1 MKVLSLWF
9 SFCLLTSFDDV
20 IVSSLTVT
28 ISNNG
33 YHGLLIAINF
43 EVPESSQLI
52 DAIKEV
58 WTNASKPLY
67 TVTKQRAYFDQIT
80 ILVPKFWIEK
90 IYQTAGRETYDARS
104 YNIHNKEAPNEQN
117 RMCNLRSTWEVILD
131 SNDFANSN
139 SPNVTFL
146 DTTPMFG
153 VVKPTSSKRYV
164 LVSDISESI
173 GWVMTSY
180 MYRVEF

>member
-52 DAIKEV
+52 DAIKVVGNKDE
-58 WTNASKPLY
+58 
-67 TVTKQRAYFDQIT
+67 I
-80 ILVPKFWIEK
+80 IIKFIS
-90 IYQTAGRETYDARS
+90 A
-104 YNIHNKEAPNEQN
+104 NF
-117 RMCNLRSTWEVILD
+117 CFFC
-131 SNDFANSN
+131 SNFR
-139 SPNVTFL
+139 F
-146 DTTPMFG
+146 
-153 VVKPTSSKRYV
+153 
-164 LVSDISESI
+164 
-173 GWVMTSY
+173 
-180 MYRVEF
+180 